1 MSILPGTDDL
11 RRAQTL
17 AEARRVLLHGDDRTA
32 MLRAAC
38 NVAVEVT
45 GLRMAWIGLM
55 EPDTPAV
62 VLVAH
67 AGQVDAYLDDL
78 MIVPD
83 DPVLGAGPTGTAIRT
98 GAVVFCDD
106 IATDPRVAPW
116 RDQALVMGYRAS
128 AALPVRVAG
137 EVVGALNVY
146 AGEPGAMSGSTVPLL
161 EELCVDIGAA
171 LERLALVA
179 QLEEARSHLQQDLLD
194 QQQLTR
200 ELRRVDELKN
210 AFLSAVSHELRT
222 PLTSLAGFARTLREH
237 EDDLRQAERHQL
249 LDRLLVNADRLRVL
263 IDDLL
268 DLDRL
273 ARGAF
278 VPHRR
283 RESLFQVARAVVEDL
298 ATADHLLVLEGD
310 DVEAWVDRAK
320 VERILE
326 HLVVNAQQHTPHGTT
341 CWVRVCDQD
350 GGVALVVEDD
360 GPGVPSELRHSVLQT
375 FRQGADVPVRGAG
388 IGLTLVL
395 RLAEVHG
402 GTVDVTERPG
412 GGTRV
417 TVWLPQAAE
426 TT

>member
-1 MSILPGTDDL
+1 LSILPGTDDL

-17 AEARRVLLHGDDRTA
+17 AEVRRVLLHGDDRTA
-32 MLRAAC
+32 MLQAAC
-38 NVAVEVT
+38 DVAVEVT
-45 GLRMAWIGLM
+45 GLRMAWIGVV
-55 EPDTPAV
+55 EPGAPAV

-67 AGQVDAYLDDL
+67 AGLVDTYLDDL
-78 MIVPD
+78 AIVPG

-98 GAVVFCDD
+98 GVVVLCDD

-116 RDQALVMGYRAS
+116 RDRALARGYRAS

-179 QLEEARSHLQQDLLD
+179 ELEEARSRLQQDLLD
-194 QQQLTR
+194 QQRLTR
-200 ELRRVDELKN
+200 ELRQVDELKN
-210 AFLSAVSHELRT
+210 TFLSAVSHELRT
-222 PLTSLAGFARTLREH
+222 PLTSLVGFARTLREH
-237 EDDLRQAERHQL
+237 EDDLRRGERHQI

-273 ARGAF
+273 ARGAL

-283 RESLFQVARAVVEDL
+283 LESLFPVARGVVEDL
-298 ATADHLLVLEGD
+298 AMSEHRVVLEGD
-310 DVEAWVDRAK
+310 DVEAWIDRAK

-326 HLVVNAQQHTPHGTT
+326 HLVVNVQQHTPDGTT
-341 CWVRVCDQD
+341 CWVRVCEQD

-360 GPGVPSELRHSVLQT
+360 GPGVRPELRRSVLQA
-375 FRQGADVPVRGAG
+375 FRQGSDLPVRGAG

-402 GTVDVTERPG
+402 GTIDVTERPG

-417 TVWLPQAAE
+417 TVWLPREAE
-426 TT
+426 SD